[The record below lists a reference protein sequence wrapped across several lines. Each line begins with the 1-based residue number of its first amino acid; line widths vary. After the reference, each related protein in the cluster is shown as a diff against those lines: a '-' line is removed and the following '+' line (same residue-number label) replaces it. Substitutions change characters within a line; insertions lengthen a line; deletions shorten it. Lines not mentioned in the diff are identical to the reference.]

1 MEQTYGL
8 DMSGVPEATIARLK
22 CQLEC
27 LPILLGGVSGDA
39 LERQPKPG
47 KWSARENLAH
57 LARYE
62 EMFLDRVQ
70 RIRSED
76 RPALPRYRAE
86 DDARWPQWL
95 AMSNEEILSRLRSL
109 RSELVGVVEQLSP
122 AEFSRVGV
130 HPLFGEMTLV
140 EWLEFFL
147 LHEAHHLLAVMQ
159 RVRTPSAS

>member
-1 MEQTYGL
+1 MPHPYGPNI
-8 DMSGVPEATIARLK
+8 SGVPETTIARLK
-22 CQLEC
+22 CQLDC
-27 LPILLGGVSGDA
+27 LPILLDGASSEA
-39 LERQPKPG
+39 LDRRPKPG

-62 EMFLDRVQ
+62 EMFLDRIQ

-86 DDARWPQWL
+86 DDPRWPQWL
-95 AMSNEEILSRLRSL
+95 AMPTEDILSRLHSL
-109 RSELVGVVEQLSP
+109 RVELVGAVERLSA

-130 HPLFGEMTLV
+130 HSLFGEMTLT

-147 LHEAHHLLAVMQ
+147 LHEAHHLLAILQ
-159 RVRTPSAS
+159 RVRMPSAS

>member
-1 MEQTYGL
+1 
-8 DMSGVPEATIARLK
+8 MSDIPETTIARLK
-22 CQLEC
+22 CQLDC
-27 LPILLGGVSGDA
+27 LPILIGGASDDA

-62 EMFLDRVQ
+62 EMFLDRIE
-70 RIRSED
+70 RMRREE
-76 RPALPRYRAE
+76 RPVLPRYRAE
-86 DDARWPQWL
+86 DDPSWPQWQS
-95 AMSNEEILSRLRSL
+95 MPRQEILNCLRSK
-109 RSELVGVVEQLSP
+109 RSELIAVVERLSA

-147 LHEAHHLLAVMQ
+147 LHEAHHLLAVLL
-159 RVRTPSAS
+159 RVRMPSGS